1 MSSQTERQRAQAQ
14 AARPPRHLAL
24 ALALAWGVLV
34 GVIQAV
40 SPLGFWWLPAM
51 TVYAFEL
58 AIIAAVYVGFGVAD
72 GRPKVI
78 AVESVIAAMFAVVA
92 ASAVTTSAWVLVA
105 GLIGHG
111 AKDLWQHRTQY
122 VANTRWWPPFC
133 VAVDVVVALALAV
146 VLLANAQR

>member
-14 AARPPRHLAL
+14 AARPPRHL

-40 SPLGFWWLPAM
+40 SPLGFWWLPAT

-78 AVESVIAAMFAVVA
+78 PVESVVAAMFAVVA
-92 ASAVTTSAWVLVA
+92 ASAVTTSAWWPDSSVM
-105 GLIGHG
+105 GR
-111 AKDLWQHRTQY
+111 RTY
-122 VANTRWWPPFC
+122 GSTA
-133 VAVDVVVALALAV
+133 
-146 VLLANAQR
+146 

>member
-1 MSSQTERQRAQAQ
+1 MATQTEHQRAQAK

-24 ALALAWGVLV
+24 AWGVAV

-40 SPLGFWWLPAM
+40 SPFAFWWLPAT
-51 TVYAFEL
+51 TVYALEL

-78 AVESVIAAMFAVVA
+78 AVESVVAAVFAVVA
-92 ASAVTTSAWVLVA
+92 ASAVTASAWVLVA
-105 GLIGHG
+105 GFIGHG

-122 VANTRWWPPFC
+122 VANTHWWPPFC
-133 VAVDVVVALALAV
+133 VAVDVVVALTLAV
-146 VLLANAQR
+146 VLLTNG

>member
-14 AARPPRHLAL
+14 AARPPRHL

-40 SPLGFWWLPAM
+40 SPLGFWWLPAT

-105 GLIGHG
+105 GFISHG

>member
-1 MSSQTERQRAQAQ
+1 MSTQTERQRAQAK

-24 ALALAWGVLV
+24 AWGVAV

-40 SPLGFWWLPAM
+40 SPFAFWWLPAT
-51 TVYAFEL
+51 TVYALEL

-78 AVESVIAAMFAVVA
+78 AVESVVAAMFAVVA
-92 ASAVTTSAWVLVA
+92 ASAVTASAWVLVA
-105 GLIGHG
+105 GFIGHG

-122 VANTRWWPPFC
+122 VANTHWWPPFC

-146 VLLANAQR
+146 VLLANG

>member
-1 MSSQTERQRAQAQ
+1 MSTQTERQRAQAQ
-14 AARPPRHLAL
+14 ASRPPLR
-24 ALALAWGVLV
+24 LALAWGVAV

-40 SPLGFWWLPAM
+40 SPFAFWWLPAT
-51 TVYAFEL
+51 TVYALEL

-78 AVESVIAAMFAVVA
+78 AVESVVAAMFAVVA
-92 ASAVTTSAWVLVA
+92 ASAVTASAWVLVA
-105 GLIGHG
+105 GFIGHG

-122 VANTRWWPPFC
+122 VANTHWWPPFC

-146 VLLANAQR
+146 VLLANG